1 MKYCV
6 VSCAYCN
13 ILVDTLTV
21 YDIPPSY
28 MYILLYHTISGKPAR
43 SAGLTEPEKEAIKSL
58 MLLTLKP
65 VIYAANVP
73 DTQLATGNKDMI

>member
-1 MKYCV
+1 MTYSHPTCI
-6 VSCAYCN
+6 YQY
-13 ILVDTLTV
+13 T
-21 YDIPPSY
+21 IP
-28 MYILLYHTISGKPAR
+28 GKPAR

-73 DTQLATGNKDMI
+73 DTQLATGKGMMFLDDYYVDSYYY